1 MPAMSGLRLAQELR
15 QTRPDIPIVFASG
28 YLPPEEQA
36 KAQSLG
42 IRQVVTKPV
51 NTRELLNVPGSHF
64 SGTFGFLPSGNGVSS
79 LWALSPQDHLASR

>member
-15 QTRPDIPIVFASG
+15 QTRPDIPIVLTSG

-42 IRQVVTKPV
+42 IRHVVTKPV
-51 NTRELLNVPGSHF
+51 NTRELLNV
-64 SGTFGFLPSGNGVSS
+64 LP
-79 LWALSPQDHLASR
+79 AIFRERFYREMA